1 MTHILSA
8 TDLVLRKG
16 DDPVNVD
23 ADEGFTFLH
32 VGRESSATTLAM
44 TLAGRYKQHSG
55 SVDGPGFKRTALAGV
70 HMIDSLDRQIPV
82 RDLLREQ
89 IAWSQPFFKPTP
101 RRPLEHDTVTRWLE
115 PLGLEDLEESAK
127 VGELHVLNRFRLRIL
142 LALVSRPDAELLIVD
157 DVDQIRDM
165 SLRAELLDNLRTVA
179 EDVAVLVISANEEDR

>member
-16 DDPVNVD
+16 DTPVSVD
-23 ADEGFTFLH
+23 AEEGFNFLQ

-101 RRPLEHDTVTRWLE
+101 RRPLEHDAVTRWLE
-115 PLGLEDLEESAK
+115 PLGLEDLEEKTK

-165 SLRAELLDNLRTVA
+165 SLRSELLDNLHTVA

>member
-16 DDPVNVD
+16 GTPLSVD
-23 ADEGFTFLH
+23 AEEGFNFLQ
-32 VGRESSATTLAM
+32 VGRESSATTLAL

-55 SVDGPGFKRTALAGV
+55 DVDGPGFKRTALAGV

-89 IAWSQPFFKPTP
+89 IAWSQSFFKPTP
-101 RRPLEHDTVTRWLE
+101 RRPLEHDTVERWLE
-115 PLGLEDLEESAK
+115 PLGLEDLEEKTK

-142 LALVSRPDAELLIVD
+142 LALVSRPEAELLIVD

-165 SLRAELLDNLRTVA
+165 SLRAELLENLHAVA